1 MSSENKITPEEQKL
15 RWLRYRTNYKNKNK
29 DNKIYCDI
37 CRMYASKIDF
47 RKHVKSK
54 KHMENSKEPVF
65 NALPSIEVFEK
76 LSVENKELCIFN
88 IIETYDDV
96 DPDHLIRDSLIES
109 LTTEYNNIYRN
120 LFQMCDDSESD
131 EDSN

>member
-29 DNKIYCDI
+29 DNKIYCDT
-37 CRMYASKIDF
+37 CQMYASKIEF

-54 KHMENSKEPVF
+54 KHTENSKEKVF
-65 NALPSIEVFEK
+65 NALPPIEVFEK

-96 DPDHLIRDSLIES
+96 DPDNLIRDSLIES

-120 LFQMCDDSESD
+120 LFEMCDDSESE

>member
-1 MSSENKITPEEQKL
+1 
-15 RWLRYRTNYKNKNK
+15 
-29 DNKIYCDI
+29 
-37 CRMYASKIDF
+37 
-47 RKHVKSK
+47 
-54 KHMENSKEPVF
+54 MENSKEPVF